1 MKKIR
6 DYFWADALEDIYKE
20 EITVEQHVK
29 GVIADFEDRGG
40 EYAALVPVLRKI
52 DKALSDGTAIKDG
65 KKKKNAQDELLH
77 FFCSLLTY
85 KIQHVYRNAK
95 KIETKNK
102 NGSVSIS
109 TALTEEEKE
118 YLRPWKWSYWELHY
132 AWDRLANGEPYK
144 EFAPRWNRIN
154 DYKKEMET
162 V

>member
-20 EITVEQHVK
+20 QITVEQHIK
-29 GVIADFEDRGG
+29 GVIEEFERIGG
-40 EYAALVPVLRKI
+40 DYATILPELKAI
-52 DKALSDGTAIKDG
+52 DEALSNGTTIKQG
-65 KKKKNAQDELLH
+65 KKKKNAQDEILH
-77 FFCSLLTY
+77 LFCNILTY

-144 EFAPRWNRIN
+144 EFAPRWDRISIMRE
-154 DYKKEMET
+154 EMET